1 MEVKAR
7 VTSEGFDITVVFD
20 DGTEISRGMEATAT
34 GAVAK
39 QEGSWFDDV
48 SNDLA
53 EVLEELADSCFAV
66 MSSLPPF

>member
-1 MEVKAR
+1 MEIKVR
-7 VTSEGFDITVVFD
+7 ITQEGFDITLIKK
-20 DGTEISRGMEATAT
+20 DGTEISRGMIADAT
-34 GAVAK
+34 GAVSK